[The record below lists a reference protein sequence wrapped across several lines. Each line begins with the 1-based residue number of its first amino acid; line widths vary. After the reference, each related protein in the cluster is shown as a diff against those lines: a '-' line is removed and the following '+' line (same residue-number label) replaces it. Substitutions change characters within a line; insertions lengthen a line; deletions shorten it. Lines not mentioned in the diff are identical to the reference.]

1 MLEDKLL
8 QHGIKL
14 ETYKDFLNNYIRKNK
29 EERRLQKVYLQRAQ
43 EILGG
48 VSIDENDFAINN
60 AQKKRDKALGKID
73 EIEEKLSNVNI
84 HEIIIKIILDSK
96 LKQDIVS
103 KDAKYKRKIKKE
115 YKEKKDLI
123 RENFYKRCKED
134 GRINRQQR
142 YFMRSSWKWLQ
153 KTHAKLPN
161 YIRRNLKEM
170 TNNKGYI
177 FRGIQY
183 YGEKKAEKN
192 QPVILFDKK
201 RNELIIHEITCNTH
215 KIFLKKNRKGK
226 SILIKTIPRDN
237 PFFKNSYNL
246 LDYIKNK

>member
-84 HEIIIKIILDSK
+84 HEIIIKIIY
-96 LKQDIVS
+96 V
-103 KDAKYKRKIKKE
+103 
-115 YKEKKDLI
+115 
-123 RENFYKRCKED
+123 
-134 GRINRQQR
+134 
-142 YFMRSSWKWLQ
+142 
-153 KTHAKLPN
+153 
-161 YIRRNLKEM
+161 
-170 TNNKGYI
+170 
-177 FRGIQY
+177 
-183 YGEKKAEKN
+183 
-192 QPVILFDKK
+192 V
-201 RNELIIHEITCNTH
+201 
-215 KIFLKKNRKGK
+215 
-226 SILIKTIPRDN
+226 
-237 PFFKNSYNL
+237 
-246 LDYIKNK
+246 

>member
-43 EILGG
+43 ELLGG

-60 AQKKRDKALGKID
+60 AQKKRDKALKKIE
-73 EIEEKLSNVNI
+73 EIEEKLNNVNI

-115 YKEKKDLI
+115 HKEKKDEI
-123 RENFYKRCKED
+123 RENFYKRCKEG
-134 GRINRQQR
+134 GRLNRQQR
-142 YFMRSSWKWLQ
+142 YFVRSSWSWL
-153 KTHAKLPN
+153 
-161 YIRRNLKEM
+161 R
-170 TNNKGYI
+170 
-177 FRGIQY
+177 
-183 YGEKKAEKN
+183 
-192 QPVILFDKK
+192 
-201 RNELIIHEITCNTH
+201 
-215 KIFLKKNRKGK
+215 
-226 SILIKTIPRDN
+226 
-237 PFFKNSYNL
+237 
-246 LDYIKNK
+246 